1 MNIKSTAILTSINGS
16 SHLQLNSLQKSLLN
30 DFQKDLP
37 LSPTPYADIA
47 VQLGV
52 TEAEVLD
59 NLQALQANQIIGRVG
74 PVFQPHRIGT
84 STLAAM
90 VVPKER
96 LQSVA
101 DYISSLPEINHNYE
115 RDHHVNLW
123 FVITATN
130 EIHLQTVLSE
140 IAQTTGIKV
149 MSLPILENYH
159 LDFGFDLKWRNE

>member
-1 MNIKSTAILTSINGS
+1 MNIKSTAMLTSINGS

-52 TEAEVLD
+52 TETEVLETLK
-59 NLQALQANQIIGRVG
+59 NLQEHQVIGRVG

-90 VVPKER
+90 IVPKER

-101 DYISSLPEINHNYE
+101 DYLSSLPEVNHNYE
-115 RDHHVNLW
+115 REHQVNLW
-123 FVITATN
+123 FVITATS
-130 EIHLQTVLSE
+130 EVHLQTVLSE
-140 IAQTTGIKV
+140 IEQHTGIKV
-149 MSLPILENYH
+149 MSLPILDNYH
-159 LDFGFDLKWRNE
+159 LDFSFALKWGNE

>member
-1 MNIKSTAILTSINGS
+1 MNIKSTAMLTSINGS

-52 TEAEVLD
+52 TETEVLETLK
-59 NLQALQANQIIGRVG
+59 NLQEHQVIGRVG

-90 VVPKER
+90 IVPKER

-101 DYISSLPEINHNYE
+101 DYLSSLPEVNHNYE
-115 RDHHVNLW
+115 REHHVNLW
-123 FVITATN
+123 FVITATS
-130 EIHLQTVLSE
+130 EVHLQTVLNE
-140 IAQTTGIKV
+140 IAQNTGIKV
-149 MSLPILENYH
+149 ISLPILENYH
-159 LDFGFDLKWRNE
+159 LDFSFELKWRNE

>member
-1 MNIKSTAILTSINGS
+1 MNTKSTLTSINGS
-16 SHLQLNSLQKSLLN
+16 SHLQLNSLQKQLLN

-52 TEAEVLD
+52 TEAEVLEI
-59 NLQALQANQIIGRVG
+59 LQELQQHQLIGRVG

-90 VVPKER
+90 SVPKER

-101 DYISSLPEINHNYE
+101 DYISALPEVNHNYE
-115 RDHHVNLW
+115 REHHINLW
-123 FVITATN
+123 FVITATG
-130 EIHLQTVLSE
+130 EVHLQIVLSE
-140 IAQTTGIKV
+140 IEQNTGIKV

-159 LDFGFDLKWRNE
+159 LDFSFALKWCNE